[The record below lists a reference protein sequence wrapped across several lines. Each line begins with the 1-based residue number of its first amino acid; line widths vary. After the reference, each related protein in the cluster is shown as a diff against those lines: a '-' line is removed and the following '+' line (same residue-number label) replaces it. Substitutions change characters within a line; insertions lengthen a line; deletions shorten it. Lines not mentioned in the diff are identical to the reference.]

1 MIQCTVSGTRAA
13 CPRATPYL
21 QLRGMR
27 ERYVLHAH
35 QRLGP
40 HVALAVLVNHHQRLE
55 AGEERR
61 YWEDGVSCIQSHKE
75 GFSACGAE
83 P

>member
-55 AGEERR
+55 AGKGRRDREE
-61 YWEDGVSCIQSHKE
+61 GVTATQ
-75 GFSACGAE
+75 
-83 P
+83 